1 MLVEL
6 KAGMTDVADLIKIRN
21 QTIPALR
28 ELLFRR
34 STVWKLPTAFFSFT
48 LFSSSIVGKV
58 PWEVGFTI
66 SIFFLSLILYTI
78 SDM

>member
-78 SDM
+78 PDM